1 MQKSLEGSK
10 PKIMIIDDVDQ
21 NLKALANILEK
32 NSYDIFIAQ
41 SSAEALQSF
50 KIFRPDLILLNIML
64 HEIDGFTLAE
74 LIKSNPDLSNIPI
87 IFLISSPTEKII
99 SHTFEVGAVDY
110 IKIPFNSKELLTR
123 IKTQIDLNLSKD
135 QIAQKID
142 QISKMNEKLEE
153 TKQDIERYYRLLNNE
168 IIIAADYIY
177 SLLPNKIQNDII
189 ETDWVFLP
197 SQKLGGDSFGY
208 NWLDEDNFAIYFL
221 DVSGHGVASALQSV
235 SVLNMLRFRT
245 LPDIDF
251 HSPEKVFDELN
262 KAFPI
267 QKHNFLFFTIFYA
280 VFNKKTRQLKY
291 SGAGSPPVF
300 LTSGNQAL
308 ATLESQNILIGT
320 DEKAK
325 FVSEQ
330 IYVPSHSTLYIYSD
344 GITDPGTFDLQYW
357 NEEKL
362 LDFLLKNADNKN
374 LMDYLINYLKNLS
387 KDSTLKDDISILKV
401 KFN

>member
-1 MQKSLEGSK
+1 MLKSPEVSR
-10 PKIMIIDDVDQ
+10 PKIMIIDDVEQ
-21 NLKALANILEK
+21 NFRALANTLK
-32 NSYDIFIAQ
+32 NDSYDIIIAQ
-41 SSAEALQSF
+41 SSTEALQSLKMF
-50 KIFRPDLILLNIML
+50 CPDLILLNIML
-64 HEIDGFTLAE
+64 HEIDGFSLAE
-74 LIKSNPDLSNIPI
+74 LIKSNPNLSNIPI
-87 IFLISSPTEKII
+87 IFLVPSPTDKII
-99 SHTFEVGAVDY
+99 SHTFEAGAVDY
-110 IKIPFNSKELLTR
+110 IKIPFNDRELLAR
-123 IKTQIDLNLSKD
+123 IKTQIDLNFSKKE
-135 QIAQKID
+135 ISQKID

-189 ETDWVFLP
+189 ETDWAFLP

-208 NWLDEDNFAIYFL
+208 NWLDEDNFDIYFL
-221 DVSGHGVASALQSV
+221 DVPGHGVPSALQSV

-245 LPDIDF
+245 LPEIDF
-251 HSPEKVFDELN
+251 HSPEKVFNELN

-291 SGAGSPPVF
+291 SGAGCPPVF
-300 LTSGNQAL
+300 LTSGNQVL

-320 DEKAK
+320 DENAK
-325 FVSEQ
+325 FVSEE
-330 IYVPSHSTLYIYSD
+330 IYIQPHSNLYIYSD
-344 GITDPGTFDLQYW
+344 GITDSSTFDLQYW

-362 LDFLLKNADNKN
+362 LEFFLKNAENKN
-374 LMDYLINYLKNLS
+374 LMNDLIDYLKNIS
-387 KDSTLKDDISILKV
+387 KNSILKDDVSILKV